1 MKCEICHKRDA
12 TTAYTHIVDD
22 IKKTLL
28 LCVSCI
34 PEGKGSGE
42 HDASSVG
49 SAIAE
54 DQVGK
59 EVPTLIKKA
68 KVEFA
73 TASPAEGAA
82 AEECVGCGMTYEQFK
97 KAGRLGCHRCY
108 EAFSL
113 QLERLLKRIHG
124 ADKHCGK
131 GRIELR
137 EMIVS
142 EDDLNQLEQ
151 ELKEAVERED
161 FERAAQVRD
170 QIRSMEL
177 DMDAGGPAS

>member
-28 LCVSCI
+28 LCADCI
-34 PEGKGSGE
+34 PEEKVDSKQGMSADSVAAGE
-42 HDASSVG
+42 
-49 SAIAE
+49 
-54 DQVGK
+54 QVEQ
-59 EVPTLIKKA
+59 EVPTLIKKV
-68 KVEFA
+68 KVEFSA
-73 TASPAEGAA
+73 APPAEGLVAG
-82 AEECVGCGMTYEQFK
+82 ECAGCGMTYEQFK

-108 EAFSL
+108 EAFGS

-137 EMIVS
+137 ELLLS
-142 EDDLNQLEQ
+142 EDDLKQLEQ
-151 ELKEAVERED
+151 ELKEAVQRED

-177 DMDAGGPAS
+177 DMDAGGPAN